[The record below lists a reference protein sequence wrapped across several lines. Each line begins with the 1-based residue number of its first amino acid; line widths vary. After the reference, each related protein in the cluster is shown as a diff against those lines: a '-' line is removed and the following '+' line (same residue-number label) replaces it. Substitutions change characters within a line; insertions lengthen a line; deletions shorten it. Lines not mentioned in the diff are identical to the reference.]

1 MTAFS
6 RIMLENEEYVKL
18 SHALSKNRVPMGAL
32 GLSPV
37 NKAHVVHALAEEGKK
52 CIVLTPDEASAR
64 RLAED
69 MKAMGS
75 DVLFYPARDFSFS
88 SSEGQ
93 SREYEHVRLGTLSRM
108 LSGNFD
114 IVTCSIEAFIQYTM
128 PPEELSERTFKL
140 VSGEDFSLDDAVSI
154 LIKAGYVRSPQVDGS
169 GQFAVR
175 GGILDIFPPHAEN
188 PVRVEFWGD
197 TVDLIAGFDAESQR
211 RTDTL
216 DEIEI
221 TPATEIIFDS
231 SEILRNKIEE
241 FMSAVKGKGSQKA
254 KASLLADIDRLK
266 NEVRV
271 SSLDRYI
278 SLAYPYLATIMDY
291 CDKDAVLCVCES
303 VGVKERG
310 EAFLKLMH
318 EEIAACFEEG
328 TLCKGL
334 DNFSLLWSEVLGVF
348 GKSKTVYLDNLPRG
362 SFDTPVKDLV
372 NFAALQHSL
381 WNGMSSVLT
390 DDILSYKN
398 KKDKTCIVM
407 AGTEK
412 AAKALCDDL
421 EKDGFKSVFFP
432 TLPEEFPKGYV
443 SVIPGALSAGLEY
456 PQQKV
461 RVVSYGRRTSVKK
474 KPKHKNYKASNAFH
488 SLEEM
493 HKGDYIVHSMHG
505 IGIYEGITQLEVSGA
520 TKDYIKIRYD
530 KGDILYIPVTQLDL
544 VAKYIGPRSE
554 TSTVKLNK
562 LGSDKW
568 AKTKNKVR
576 SAVKDMADDL
586 IQLYAKRLNVKGFA
600 FSPDIDMQSDFER
613 RFEFDE
619 TDDQLRCIDEIKNDM
634 EKPYPMDRLLCGD
647 VGFGKTEVA
656 LRGVFKC
663 VADGKQ
669 CAILVPTTILA
680 LQHYQ
685 TIQKRFEGF
694 PIESA
699 MLSRFCTPKQQAEII
714 KNVKRGSIDIVVGT
728 HKLLSK
734 KLEFKDLGLV
744 IVDEEQR
751 FGVGQKEKLKER
763 FPAVDVLTLSA
774 TPIPRTLNMAMTGMR
789 DMSILEEAPQDRH
802 PVQTYVIEHNM
813 DVLVQAMEKELR
825 RGGQVYYLHN
835 KVDSIERRAA
845 EIQELIPD
853 ARVAVGH
860 GQMSE
865 EELSDVWKS
874 LIEGETD
881 ILVCTTIIETG
892 VDVPNANTLII
903 EDADKMGLAQ
913 LHQIRGR
920 VGRSARRASAYFT
933 FTRGKQLSEIADR
946 RLSAIKE
953 FTEFGSGF
961 KIAMRDLELRGAGN
975 ILGAQQHGHMEAVG
989 YDMYLKL
996 LSEAVAEEKGEEI
1009 EESTEN
1015 CLIDLHIDANIPKK
1029 YIESVPH
1036 RLSMYRRIA
1045 DIRTQD
1051 DADDVIDE
1059 LIDRFGEPPK
1069 SVMGLIDVVL
1079 LRAAAVKNGISE
1091 IGQAGDRLLLYSDTL
1106 DMKKVAAVSN
1116 ALRGR
1121 ITVATSPRTHI
1132 KVKLGENQSEIDAL
1146 KQVMALMLLTDK
1158 KEEKE

>member
-1 MTAFS
+1 MSAFS
-6 RIMLENEEYVKL
+6 AIMLKNEEYVKL
-18 SHALSKNRVPMGAL
+18 SQAISKNRVPMGAL

-37 NKAHVVHALAEEGKK
+37 NKAHVIHSLADEGKK
-52 CIVLTPDEASAR
+52 CIVLTADEASAR

-69 MKAMGS
+69 MKVMGS

-93 SREYEHVRLGTLSRM
+93 SREYEHVRLGTLSKM
-108 LSGNFD
+108 LSGDYD
-114 IVTCSIEAFIQYTM
+114 IVTCSIEAFVQYTM
-128 PPEELSERTFKL
+128 PPEELSERTFRL

-154 LIKAGYVRSPQVDGS
+154 LLKAGYVRSPQVDGS

-175 GGILDIFPPHAEN
+175 GGILDVFPPHTEN

-197 TVDLIAGFDAESQR
+197 TVDLIAGFDVESQR

-216 DEIEI
+216 DEIQI

-231 SEILRNKIEE
+231 PEILKNKIVE
-241 FMSAVKGKGSQKA
+241 FMDGVRGKGSQKA
-254 KASLLADIDRLK
+254 KASLAADLDRLE

-291 CDKDAVLCVCES
+291 CDKDSVLCVCES
-303 VGVKERG
+303 SGVKERG
-310 EAFLKLMH
+310 EAFLKLMN
-318 EEIAACFEEG
+318 EEISACFEEG
-328 TLCKGL
+328 VLCKGL
-334 DNFSLLWSEVLGVF
+334 DKVSLTWSEVLGVF
-348 GKSKTVYLDNLPRG
+348 GKNKTVYLDNLPRG
-362 SFDTPVKDLV
+362 SFDTPVKELV

-390 DDILSYKN
+390 DDILNYKN
-398 KKDKTCIVM
+398 KKDRTCIVM

-412 AAKALCDDL
+412 AAQALCDDL
-421 EKDGFKSVFFP
+421 KKEGFRAEFFSSVPAVFP
-432 TLPEEFPKGYV
+432 QGYV
-443 SVIPGALSAGLEY
+443 SVIAGALSGGFEY
-456 PQQKV
+456 PHQKV
-461 RVVSYGRRTSVKK
+461 RLVSYGRRAGVKK
-474 KPKHKNYKASNAFH
+474 RPKHKNYKSSNAFH

-493 HKGDYIVHSMHG
+493 HVGDYIVHSMHG
-505 IGIYEGITQLEVSGA
+505 IGIYEGITQLEAGGA

-544 VAKYIGPRSE
+544 VAKYIGPKSE
-554 TSTVKLNK
+554 TSTVKLNR

-568 AKTKNKVR
+568 VKTKNKVR

-586 IQLYAKRLNVKGFA
+586 IKLYAKRLNMKGFA

-619 TDDQLRCIDEIKNDM
+619 TEDQLRCIDEIKKDM

-663 VADGKQ
+663 IADGKQ

-694 PIESA
+694 PIECA
-699 MLSRFCTPKQQAEII
+699 MLSRFCTPKQQSEIV
-714 KNVKRGSIDIVVGT
+714 KNIKRGSVDIVVGT

-734 KLEFKDLGLV
+734 KLEFRDLGLV

-763 FPAVDVLTLSA
+763 FPSVDVLTLSA

-813 DVLVQAMEKELR
+813 DMLVQAMEKELR
-825 RGGQVYYLHN
+825 RGGQVYYLYN
-835 KVDSIERRAA
+835 KVDSIEKRAA
-845 EIQELIPD
+845 EIQSLIPD

-903 EDADKMGLAQ
+903 ENADRMGLAQ

-920 VGRSARRASAYFT
+920 VGRSTRRASAYFT

-946 RLSAIKE
+946 RLSAIRE
-953 FTEFGSGF
+953 FTEFGAGF

-975 ILGAQQHGHMEAVG
+975 ILGAQQHGHMESVG

-996 LSEAVAEEKGEEI
+996 LSEAVAEEKGEEL

-1015 CLIDLHIDANIPKK
+1015 CLIDLHVDANIPKK
-1029 YIESVPH
+1029 YIESVPN
-1036 RLSMYRRIA
+1036 RLYMYRRIA
-1045 DIRTQD
+1045 DIRSQE

-1069 SVMGLIDVVL
+1069 SVMGLVDVAL
-1079 LRAAAVKNGISE
+1079 LRASAVKNGITE
-1091 IGQAGDRLLLYSDTL
+1091 IGQAGDKLLLYVDTP
-1106 DMKKVAAVSN
+1106 DMKKIAALSDGMKGKVS
-1116 ALRGR
+1116 
-1121 ITVATSPRTHI
+1121 IATQPRTHI
-1132 KVKLGENQSEIDAL
+1132 KVKIGEKQSEIAL
-1146 KQVMALMLLTDK
+1146 LKRVMALMLLVDK
-1158 KEEKE
+1158 KEQKE